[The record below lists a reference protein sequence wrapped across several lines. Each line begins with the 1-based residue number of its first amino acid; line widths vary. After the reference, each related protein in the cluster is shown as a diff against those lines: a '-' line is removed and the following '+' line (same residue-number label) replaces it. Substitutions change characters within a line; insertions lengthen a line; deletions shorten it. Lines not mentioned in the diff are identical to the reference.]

1 MAEKSMNGLTKGT
14 PLEKMTAMLAQ
25 CEAKGVMM
33 YYALARLAK
42 EQGLDDAAEKF
53 IEAANQEADHA
64 GFYAV
69 LSGMYPNDFWAMVH
83 GLQKA
88 ETAGEVSLKK
98 LAGNIRAQGL
108 DDAATQVE
116 IFAEQEAHHG
126 VLMQEL
132 LDQYGKNLD
141 TTGKDVYVCG
151 MCGYEYVGDL
161 DAEADEFVCP
171 VCGQPKKVF
180 RKKQA

>member
-53 IEAANQEADHA
+53 IEAANQEAEHA

-69 LSGMYPNDFWAMVH
+69 LSGSERFLGDGPWPSKGRDRRRD
-83 GLQKA
+83 QPE
-88 ETAGEVSLKK
+88 ETRGKHPGAG
-98 LAGNIRAQGL
+98 AR
-108 DDAATQVE
+108 
-116 IFAEQEAHHG
+116 
-126 VLMQEL
+126 
-132 LDQYGKNLD
+132 
-141 TTGKDVYVCG
+141 
-151 MCGYEYVGDL
+151 
-161 DAEADEFVCP
+161 
-171 VCGQPKKVF
+171 
-180 RKKQA
+180 